1 MIEHDYVTA
10 DLFLNPKVQILEM
23 NSKSG
28 LYPLYLA
35 YSLYALKLPKPESQI
50 PLEETQRLWRETL
63 DENIFVLCKTKMAVS
78 ITRRT
83 LAGYHNDWTVHA
95 VYLSKLLERM
105 EDMPRLIRKL
115 TNPTTWGKV
124 GDRMKFDAIVG
135 NPPYQLSGGSGGSN
149 DAPIY
154 QEFADLA
161 QAMKPRYISLI
172 IPSRWFSGG
181 RENLLGKFRSAMLNN
196 RHIREMRV
204 FTNSQTIFPT
214 VEIKGGLCYY
224 LIDATYEGDCC
235 YTLIRDGYQ
244 HTAYRNLGDFD
255 VLIREPVLAGIV
267 KKVMKDTGTTVE
279 SIISSDTPFGIPTN
293 PKDSKKSPFKV
304 YTEPTAGHNTKLY
317 HIENTQRK
325 IEYIDKKSITKNADV
340 IDAEKVFIPKG
351 YGAGEKRKKSWNG
364 LTALRILM
372 LLCEEVNPCPLQ
384 SSDRT

>member
-1 MIEHDYVTA
+1 
-10 DLFLNPKVQILEM
+10 M

-105 EDMPRLIRKL
+105 ED
-115 TNPTTWGKV
+115 
-124 GDRMKFDAIVG
+124 
-135 NPPYQLSGGSGGSN
+135 
-149 DAPIY
+149 
-154 QEFADLA
+154 
-161 QAMKPRYISLI
+161 
-172 IPSRWFSGG
+172 
-181 RENLLGKFRSAMLNN
+181 
-196 RHIREMRV
+196 
-204 FTNSQTIFPT
+204 
-214 VEIKGGLCYY
+214 
-224 LIDATYEGDCC
+224 
-235 YTLIRDGYQ
+235 
-244 HTAYRNLGDFD
+244 
-255 VLIREPVLAGIV
+255 
-267 KKVMKDTGTTVE
+267 
-279 SIISSDTPFGIPTN
+279 
-293 PKDSKKSPFKV
+293 
-304 YTEPTAGHNTKLY
+304 
-317 HIENTQRK
+317 
-325 IEYIDKKSITKNADV
+325 IDKKSITKNADV